1 MNKYR
6 IRAKAVTLF
15 SCLMLSQ
22 TVLWAQDAHK
32 ISIKKEKLTLKEAL
46 KEVEKQSKTSIAYNE
61 YVSSG

>member
-46 KEVEKQSKTSIAYNE
+46 KDIVK
-61 YVSSG
+61 